1 MVTVA
6 KSSGR
11 FKDIVLKY
19 QERLQSLQTSKEN
32 QLSSL
37 KLIEKEIGLLEEF
50 FLRNDKFSSEFIK
63 ELSDLKNELEDGN
76 RLLAQREREEEYL
89 NVVLDF
95 LGSKS

>member
-1 MVTVA
+1 MVIVA

>member
-1 MVTVA
+1 MVIVA

-76 RLLAQREREEEYL
+76 RLLAQRKREEEYL
-89 NVVLDF
+89 NGVLDF